1 MKYLIFIV
9 FLLLPNCSG
18 FTVASLST
26 NVVTVAAT
34 GKTNADLVISH
45 LAGKDCKFF
54 RVALNK
60 EICNQN
66 DLHMSLKKETTE
78 EKNRINKRFIGKVID
93 TTYYITKNVAKD
105 HAVLGAKIF
114 DKIGITNELEE
125 KVITKFENNEIEEKV
140 ITKFENNEIEENL
153 SQKPENNLK
162 KETSI
167 SKKGNREEK
176 KDETTWKQRVD
187 KVKVQKNELVEEVK
201 VQKNELIE
209 DAKIK
214 SKTLIEEAKIQK
226 KELIEDAKRKSK
238 TLIEEAKIQ
247 KKELVEKAKIQKKE
261 LVEKAREKS
270 NELKKGF
277 LKYKSLHCHHVFL
290 MHGSQ
295 LKFYYGDF
303 HYLTKI

>member
-1 MKYLIFIV
+1 VKYLIFIV

-18 FTVASLST
+18 YTIASLST

-45 LAGKDCKFF
+45 LAGKDCKVF

-60 EICNQN
+60 EICN
-66 DLHMSLKKETTE
+66 LKESGMSLKKETIE
-78 EKNRINKRFIGKVID
+78 EKDRINKRFIGKVID

-125 KVITKFENNEIEEKV
+125 KVITKFENNEIK
-140 ITKFENNEIEENL
+140 ENL
-153 SQKPENNLK
+153 LQKPENNLK

-167 SKKGNREEK
+167 SKKENREEK
-176 KDETTWKQRVD
+176 KDEATWKQRVE

-201 VQKNELIE
+201 VQKNELINEVKVQKNELIE

-214 SKTLIEEAKIQK
+214 SKILIKAAKEQK
-226 KELIEDAKRKSK
+226 NELIEDAKIKRK
-238 TLIEEAKIQ
+238 TLIEE
-247 KKELVEKAKIQKKE
+247 AKIQKKE

-270 NELKKGF
+270 NELKEGF
-277 LKYKSLHCHHVFL
+277 LKNIK
-290 MHGSQ
+290 
-295 LKFYYGDF
+295 KFKVYSPDTYALNID
-303 HYLTKI
+303 K

>member
-26 NVVTVAAT
+26 NVITVAAT

-45 LAGKDCKFF
+45 LAGKDCKVF
-54 RVALNK
+54 RVALNR

-66 DLHMSLKKETTE
+66 DLRMSLKKETTE

-125 KVITKFENNEIEEKV
+125 KVITKFENNEIEE
-140 ITKFENNEIEENL
+140 NL

-167 SKKGNREEK
+167 SKKENREEK

-201 VQKNELIE
+201 ILKNELIE

-214 SKTLIEEAKIQK
+214 SKTLIQDAKIRKNELIEDAKIKSKTLIQEAKIQK
-226 KELIEDAKRKSK
+226 KELI
-238 TLIEEAKIQ
+238 
-247 KKELVEKAKIQKKE
+247 EKAKIQKKE

-270 NELKKGF
+270 NELKESF
-277 LKYKSLHCHHVFL
+277 LKNIKKF
-290 MHGSQ
+290 Q
-295 LKFYYGDF
+295 LYSPDIYALNTDQ
-303 HYLTKI
+303 

>member
-18 FTVASLST
+18 YTVASLST
-26 NVVTVAAT
+26 NILTVAAT

-45 LAGKDCKFF
+45 LAGKDCKVF
-54 RVALNK
+54 RVALNR

-66 DLHMSLKKETTE
+66 DLRMSLKKETTE
-78 EKNRINKRFIGKVID
+78 EKNRINKRFIGNVID

-125 KVITKFENNEIEEKV
+125 KVITKFENNEIEE
-140 ITKFENNEIEENL
+140 NL

-167 SKKGNREEK
+167 SKKENREEK
-176 KDETTWKQRVD
+176 KNETTWKQRVE

-209 DAKIK
+209 DAIIKSKTLIQDAKIRKNELIEDAKIK
-214 SKTLIEEAKIQK
+214 SKTLIQEAKIRK
-226 KELIEDAKRKSK
+226 KELI
-238 TLIEEAKIQ
+238 
-247 KKELVEKAKIQKKE
+247 EKAKIQKKE

-270 NELKKGF
+270 NELKESF
-277 LKYKSLHCHHVFL
+277 LKNIK
-290 MHGSQ
+290 
-295 LKFYYGDF
+295 KFKVYSPDTYALNTD
-303 HYLTKI
+303 K

>member
-18 FTVASLST
+18 YTVASLST

-45 LAGKDCKFF
+45 LAGKDCKVF
-54 RVALNK
+54 RVALNR

-66 DLHMSLKKETTE
+66 DLRMSLKKVKTE
-78 EKNRINKRFIGKVID
+78 EKNRINKKFIGKVID

-125 KVITKFENNEIEEKV
+125 KVITKFENNEIEE
-140 ITKFENNEIEENL
+140 NL

-167 SKKGNREEK
+167 SKKENREEK

-201 VQKNELIE
+201 VQKNGLIE

-214 SKTLIEEAKIQK
+214 SKTLIKAAKVQK
-226 KELIEDAKRKSK
+226 N
-238 TLIEEAKIQ
+238 
-247 KKELVEKAKIQKKE
+247 ELVEKAKIQKNELVEKAKIQKNE

-277 LKYKSLHCHHVFL
+277 LKNIK
-290 MHGSQ
+290 
-295 LKFYYGDF
+295 KFKVYSPDTYALNID
-303 HYLTKI
+303 K

>member
-1 MKYLIFIV
+1 VKYLIFIV

-18 FTVASLST
+18 YTVASLST

-45 LAGKDCKFF
+45 LAGKDCKVF
-54 RVALNK
+54 RVTLNR

-66 DLHMSLKKETTE
+66 DSRMALKKETIE

-114 DKIGITNELEE
+114 DKIGITNKL
-125 KVITKFENNEIEEKV
+125 EEKV

-167 SKKGNREEK
+167 SKKENREEK
-176 KDETTWKQRVD
+176 KDETTWKQRVE
-187 KVKVQKNELVEEVK
+187 KVKVQKNELVKEVK
-201 VQKNELIE
+201 VQKNE
-209 DAKIK
+209 
-214 SKTLIEEAKIQK
+214 LIEEAKIQK
-226 KELIEDAKRKSK
+226 KELIEK
-238 TLIEEAKIQ
+238 AKIQ

-270 NELKKGF
+270 NELKEGF
-277 LKYKSLHCHHVFL
+277 LKNIK
-290 MHGSQ
+290 
-295 LKFYYGDF
+295 KFKVYSPDTYALNID
-303 HYLTKI
+303 K

>member
-18 FTVASLST
+18 YTVASLST
-26 NVVTVAAT
+26 NVVTVAAS
-34 GKTNADLVISH
+34 GKTNADIVISS
-45 LAGKDCKFF
+45 LAGKDCKVF

-66 DLHMSLKKETTE
+66 DSRMFVKKETIE
-78 EKNRINKRFIGKVID
+78 DKNRINKRFIGNVID

-125 KVITKFENNEIEEKV
+125 KVITKFENNEIEE
-140 ITKFENNEIEENL
+140 NL

-167 SKKGNREEK
+167 SKKENREEK
-176 KDETTWKQRVD
+176 KDETTWKQRVE
-187 KVKVQKNELVEEVK
+187 KVKVQKNELVKEVKVQKNELIEDAKIKSKTLIEAAK

-226 KELIEDAKRKSK
+226 EELV
-238 TLIEEAKIQ
+238 EEAKIQ
-247 KKELVEKAKIQKKE
+247 KEE

-270 NELKKGF
+270 NELKEGF
-277 LKYKSLHCHHVFL
+277 LKNIK
-290 MHGSQ
+290 
-295 LKFYYGDF
+295 KFKVYSPDTDTYALNID
-303 HYLTKI
+303 K

>member
-1 MKYLIFIV
+1 MKYLIFII

-18 FTVASLST
+18 YTVASLST

-34 GKTNADLVISH
+34 GKTNADIVISH
-45 LAGKDCKFF
+45 LAGKDCKVF

-66 DLHMSLKKETTE
+66 NSRMSLKKETIE

-93 TTYYITKNVAKD
+93 TTYYITKNMAKD

-125 KVITKFENNEIEEKV
+125 KVITKFENNEIEE
-140 ITKFENNEIEENL
+140 NL

-167 SKKGNREEK
+167 SKKENREEK
-176 KDETTWKQRVD
+176 KDETTWKQRVE
-187 KVKVQKNELVEEVK
+187 KVKVQKNELVKEVKVQKNELVKEVKVQKNELIEDAKIKSKTLIEAAK

-226 KELIEDAKRKSK
+226 E
-238 TLIEEAKIQ
+238 
-247 KKELVEKAKIQKKE
+247 ELVEE
-261 LVEKAREKS
+261 AREKS
-270 NELKKGF
+270 NELKEGF
-277 LKYKSLHCHHVFL
+277 LKNIK
-290 MHGSQ
+290 
-295 LKFYYGDF
+295 KFKVYSPDTDTYALNID
-303 HYLTKI
+303 K

>member
-18 FTVASLST
+18 YTVASLST
-26 NVVTVAAT
+26 NAVTVAAT

-45 LAGKDCKFF
+45 LAGKDCKVF

-66 DLHMSLKKETTE
+66 DSRMFLKKETIE

-125 KVITKFENNEIEEKV
+125 KVITKFENNK
-140 ITKFENNEIEENL
+140 IEENL

-162 KETSI
+162 KETRI
-167 SKKGNREEK
+167 SKKENREEK
-176 KDETTWKQRVD
+176 KDKNVWKQRVE
-187 KVKVQKNELVEEVK
+187 KVKVQKK
-201 VQKNELIE
+201 ELIE

-214 SKTLIEEAKIQK
+214 SKTLIKA
-226 KELIEDAKRKSK
+226 
-238 TLIEEAKIQ
+238 
-247 KKELVEKAKIQKKE
+247 AKIQKKE

-270 NELKKGF
+270 NELKEDF
-277 LKYKSLHCHHVFL
+277 LKNIK
-290 MHGSQ
+290 
-295 LKFYYGDF
+295 KFKVYSPDTYALNID
-303 HYLTKI
+303 K

>member
-18 FTVASLST
+18 YTVASLST
-26 NVVTVAAT
+26 NVLTVAAT

-45 LAGKDCKFF
+45 LAGKDCKVF
-54 RVALNK
+54 RVALNR

-66 DLHMSLKKETTE
+66 DLRMSLKKETTE

-125 KVITKFENNEIEEKV
+125 KVITKFENNEIEE
-140 ITKFENNEIEENL
+140 NL
-153 SQKPENNLK
+153 LQKPENNLK

-167 SKKGNREEK
+167 SKKENREEK
-176 KDETTWKQRVD
+176 KDEITWKQRVE
-187 KVKVQKNELVEEVK
+187 KAKVQKNELVEEVKVQKNELVEEVK

-214 SKTLIEEAKIQK
+214 SKTLIKAAKVQK
-226 KELIEDAKRKSK
+226 NELIEDAKIKSK
-238 TLIEEAKIQ
+238 TFI
-247 KKELVEKAKIQKKE
+247 KEAKIQKKE

-270 NELKKGF
+270 NELKESF
-277 LKYKSLHCHHVFL
+277 LKNIKKF
-290 MHGSQ
+290 Q
-295 LKFYYGDF
+295 LYSPDIYALNTDQ
-303 HYLTKI
+303 

>member
-1 MKYLIFIV
+1 VKYIIFIF

-18 FTVASLST
+18 YTIASLST
-26 NVVTVAAT
+26 NVATVAAT
-34 GKTNADLVISH
+34 GKTNADHVISH
-45 LAGKDCKFF
+45 LAGKDCKVF

-66 DLHMSLKKETTE
+66 DSRMSLKKETIE
-78 EKNRINKRFIGKVID
+78 EKDKINKRFIGKVID

-114 DKIGITNELEE
+114 DKIGITNKLEE
-125 KVITKFENNEIEEKV
+125 KVITR
-140 ITKFENNEIEENL
+140 FENNEIEENL

-167 SKKGNREEK
+167 SKKENREEK
-176 KDETTWKQRVD
+176 KDETTWKQRVE

-214 SKTLIEEAKIQK
+214 SKTLIKAAKVQK
-226 KELIEDAKRKSK
+226 NELIEDAKIKSKTLIEEAKVQKNELIEDAKIKSK

-247 KKELVEKAKIQKKE
+247 KKELVEK
-261 LVEKAREKS
+261 VREKS
-270 NELKKGF
+270 NELKESF
-277 LKYKSLHCHHVFL
+277 LKNIK
-290 MHGSQ
+290 
-295 LKFYYGDF
+295 KFKVYSPDTYVLNTD
-303 HYLTKI
+303 K

>member
-1 MKYLIFIV
+1 MKYIIFIV
-9 FLLLPNCSG
+9 FLLLPHCSG
-18 FTVASLST
+18 YTVASLST

-34 GKTNADLVISH
+34 GKTNADHVISY
-45 LAGKDCKFF
+45 LAGKDC
-54 RVALNK
+54 
-60 EICNQN
+60 
-66 DLHMSLKKETTE
+66 
-78 EKNRINKRFIGKVID
+78 RFIRVTTNREVCIQSDSNMAIKEETIEKKNTSDRKIVGRIID

-125 KVITKFENNEIEEKV
+125 KVITKFENNEIEE
-140 ITKFENNEIEENL
+140 NL

-167 SKKGNREEK
+167 SKKENREEK

-214 SKTLIEEAKIQK
+214 SKTLIQEAKIQK
-226 KELIEDAKRKSK
+226 KELI
-238 TLIEEAKIQ
+238 
-247 KKELVEKAKIQKKE
+247 EKAKIQKKE

-270 NELKKGF
+270 NELKESF
-277 LKYKSLHCHHVFL
+277 LKNIK
-290 MHGSQ
+290 
-295 LKFYYGDF
+295 KFKVYSPDTYALNTD
-303 HYLTKI
+303 K